1 MATPAAI
8 PLRHDRAMT
17 FGGPRHVAAI
27 FLPAQYQKILYEF
40 LLAGIQTTE
49 TSNDPAMMGKAGF
62 RKESD
67 DARHDARHDERLDDG
82 RDGSVWHRHSAADHS
97 VDRSATQVSAHLK
110 NFAPHPPIGRKRGF
124 PRCSGLLLFEHV
136 ASQKP
141 DQTAFEA
148 RHRLGLLDG
157 GLRLLRT
164 L

>member
-1 MATPAAI
+1 M
-8 PLRHDRAMT
+8 
-17 FGGPRHVAAI
+17 AAI
-27 FLPAQYQKILYEF
+27 FLPAQNQKTLYEF
-40 LLAGIQTTE
+40 LLTGIQTTE

-67 DARHDARHDERLDDG
+67 DARHDERLDDG

-97 VDRSATQVSAHLK
+97 VDRCATQVSAHLK
-110 NFAPHPPIGRKRGF
+110 NFAPHPPVGRKQGF
-124 PRCSGLLLFEHV
+124 PRCSDLMLFQHV

-157 GLRLLRT
+157 GLRFLCAS
-164 L
+164 

>member
-67 DARHDARHDERLDDG
+67 DARHDERLDDG
-82 RDGSVWHRHSAADHS
+82 GDGSVWHRHSAADHS
-97 VDRSATQVSAHLK
+97 VDRCATQVSAHLK
-110 NFAPHPPIGRKRGF
+110 NFAPYPPHR
-124 PRCSGLLLFEHV
+124 PQAGLSPMQRPPAISARRRPES
-136 ASQKP
+136 AP
-141 DQTAFEA
+141 D
-148 RHRLGLLDG
+148 GL
-157 GLRLLRT
+157 
-164 L
+164 